1 MNLLPDILKAI
12 SFFSLRW
19 LYIYL
24 AEELKIV
31 LPDKAKPPLYSKSA
45 DFLELLHF

>member
-1 MNLLPDILKAI
+1 MVV
-12 SFFSLRW
+12 
-19 LYIYL
+19 YL
-24 AEELKIV
+24 SCKEELKIV